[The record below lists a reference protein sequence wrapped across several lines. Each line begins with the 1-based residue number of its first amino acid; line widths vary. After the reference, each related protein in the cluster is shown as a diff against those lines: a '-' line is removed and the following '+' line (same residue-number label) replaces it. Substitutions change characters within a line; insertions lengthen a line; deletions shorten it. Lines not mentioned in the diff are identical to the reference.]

1 MIRTVDIGV
10 GFFLEEED
18 EEEIR
23 LKKIEVKYL
32 LGEVKVIFIEG

>member
-1 MIRTVDIGV
+1 MIRIVDIGV